1 MLMAGVALMGAA
13 AVFRTPSASAEPT
26 DSGEPDTRVQDR
38 LGELE
43 RQYNAI
49 IGAHCVDFDTGRNIN
64 YRDAESFAVCS
75 TFKTYAAASVL
86 QKTQWGQLRLD
97 GEVQIDP
104 AELVVNSPVTQAH
117 AGGTLTLA
125 ELCRA
130 ALQQSDNTAGNLLL
144 QAIGGPPAIADFAR
158 QLGDD
163 ATRLDRWETELN
175 SAVPGDPRDTSTP
188 HMLGRGY
195 RNLLTTD
202 VLAPQRQQLEDWMRG
217 NVTSSVRPGLPAGWT
232 CADKTGSGDYGS
244 TNDVGM
250 VYGPDGRRVILS
262 VMTRSQLPDPKAPNL
277 RPLITEVARFAVPY
291 VIGAR

>member
-1 MLMAGVALMGAA
+1 MAGAALMGAA
-13 AVFRTPSASAEPT
+13 SMYRAPSALAEPT
-26 DSGEPDTRVQDR
+26 DSAEPDPRVQER
-38 LGELE
+38 LGGLE
-43 RQYNAI
+43 RAYNAI
-49 IGAHCVDFDTGRNIN
+49 IGAHCVDFETGRNIN
-64 YRDAESFAVCS
+64 YRDAELFAVCS

-97 GEVQIDP
+97 DEVQIDP
-104 AELVVNSPVTQAH
+104 AALVENSPVTQAH
-117 AGGTLTLA
+117 AGGTLPLA

-158 QLGDD
+158 QVGDD
-163 ATRLDRWETELN
+163 ATRLDSWETELN

-188 HMLGRGY
+188 HMIGRGY

-202 VLAPQRQQLEDWMRG
+202 VLEPPQRQQLEDWMGG
-217 NVTSSVRPGLPAGWT
+217 NVTSTIRPGLPAGWT

-262 VMTRSQLPDPKAPNL
+262 VMTRSQLPNPKAPNL
-277 RPLITEVARFAVPY
+277 RPLIAEVAKFAVPY
-291 VIGAR
+291 VIGAA